1 MHAWR
6 TIAMGL
12 AVGGLLGAGSARA
25 GTETFDNTGLSNN
38 WVAAGSFTGGVSG
51 VAWTFA
57 NARGIPRIYADNPAI
72 TLRTD
77 NAATNK
83 GWLLSSALTGGVGR
97 ISATFMQAS
106 ATTSDCIVR
115 VNDIVVGNFKSSGVS
130 GIVEVA
136 SYDAFDPVS
145 RMPFTNDF
153 TLMVSNRLATAGR
166 VALDDLAWEPFR
178 LFVRLDKTGTN
189 LAYAGQ
195 EFDVTNEVYSVGQ
208 AVSGGW
214 QITPAFAG
222 TASDTNEPH
231 LTLIPATADIGKT
244 FELAYEATDA
254 EGTGYAHRASCWM
267 EVLEAPNPRFVDF
280 ETASFGYD
288 TNSGVTTN
296 LNGMP
301 WLFFN
306 VQTSDAT
313 DTRIGTT
320 SARFRHS
327 SLAAPASMESL
338 ETFEGVGAISVHGAY
353 YQSNRVVT
361 VAVLTKG
368 EDEGAVWATNGLFS
382 VENQADI
389 TNGVF
394 SFEVQRAEPVF
405 VKLVTTGNFDQ
416 RANLDDLRASEY
428 GDVPPR
434 LAWNGSTNVPVGW
447 ETVLDF
453 TLLNAEGIVRT
464 WEASLSPS
472 NANAAFEVLPDQ
484 NLRLRFSPADA
495 GEWGDYAVAVTAHF
509 DAVVAGATNF
519 AIRVVS
525 PPTFALAPVA
535 TNVAV
540 REIVDV
546 WVTNVALHGAGTN
559 WTTAWSAVP
568 AFFHDPSVSDKRRF
582 RIKDGTE
589 ESDVGAHALAAVL
602 TDAGTG
608 VRATNAVSIVV
619 AAGGGDLTNE
629 VYSILSF
636 QPTQLVVGGKSGR
649 VFWAFGTTNLAA
661 TNGFWQGTP
670 VTNVD
675 GADLALDITNAP
687 DPRLFFY
694 GVKVRAAP

>member
-12 AVGGLLGAGSARA
+12 AAVGLLAAGSARA
-25 GTETFDNTGLSNN
+25 GTETFDNTGFGGGSA
-38 WVAAGSFTGGVSG
+38 WVDAGSFTGQQDVVWS
-51 VAWTFA
+51 FA
-57 NARGIPRIYADNPAI
+57 NARGIPTVYDGNPALV
-72 TLRTD
+72 LRGSP
-77 NAATNK
+77 K
-83 GWLLSSALTGGVGR
+83 GWLRSATLTGGVGR
-97 ISATFMQAS
+97 VSAAFKQGA
-106 ATTSDCIVR
+106 AAAVDCDVR
-115 VNDIVVGNFKSSGVS
+115 VNDHLIGNYQSSGVS
-130 GIVEVA
+130 GTVEIVVFE
-136 SYDAFDPVS
+136 AFVPTN
-145 RMPFTNDF
+145 RIPFTNDF
-153 TLMVSNRLATAGR
+153 VLTVSNRVTTAGV

-189 LAYAGQ
+189 LAYAEQ
-195 EFDVTNEVYSVGQ
+195 EFDVTNEVFDVGQ

-214 QITPAFAG
+214 QIPPAFAG

-254 EGTGYAHRASCWM
+254 EGTGYVHRASCWM

-301 WLFFN
+301 WRFFN

-320 SARFRHS
+320 SVRFRHS

-405 VKLVTTGNFDQ
+405 VKLITTGNFDQ
-416 RANLDDLRASEY
+416 RANLDDLRVSEY

-434 LAWNGSTNVPVGW
+434 LVWNGSTNVPVGW

-464 WEASLSPS
+464 WEASVAPS
-472 NANAAFEVLPDQ
+472 NANAAFEVLPDH

-495 GEWGDYAVAVTAHF
+495 GEWGNYQVAVTARF
-509 DAVVAGATNF
+509 DDVVAGATSF

-546 WVTNVALHGAGTN
+546 WVTNVALHGVGTN
-559 WTTAWSAVP
+559 WTTAWSSDP
-568 AFFHDPSVSDKRRF
+568 AFFHVPSVSDKRRF
-582 RIKDGTE
+582 RIADGTE
-589 ESDVGAHALAAVL
+589 ESDIGSHILTSVL
-602 TDAGTG
+602 TDSGTG
-608 VRATNAVSIVV
+608 VRSTNAVTITVTS
-619 AAGGGDLTNE
+619 GGGDLTNE

-687 DPRLFFY
+687 NPRLFFY

>member
-1 MHAWR
+1 MHSWR
-6 TIAMGL
+6 AIAMGL
-12 AVGGLLGAGSARA
+12 TVGGLLAAGSARG
-25 GTETFDNTGLSNN
+25 GTETFDNTGFGGGSA
-38 WVAAGSFTGGVSG
+38 WVAAGSFTGVQDVVWSY
-51 VAWTFA
+51 A
-57 NARGIPRIYADNPAI
+57 NARGIPTVYDGNPAMV
-72 TLRTD
+72 LRGSL
-77 NAATNK
+77 K
-83 GWLLSSALTGGVGR
+83 GWLRSASLTGGVGR
-97 ISATFMQAS
+97 VSATFKQGA
-106 ATTSDCIVR
+106 AAAVDCDVR
-115 VNDIVVGNFKSSGVS
+115 VNDHLIGNYQSSGTS
-130 GIVEVA
+130 GIVEVV
-136 SYDAFDPVS
+136 AFEAFVPTN

-153 TLMVSNRLATAGR
+153 ILTVSNRVTTAGV
-166 VALDDLAWEPFR
+166 VALDDLTWEPFR
-178 LFVRLDKTGTN
+178 LFVRLGKTGTN

-195 EFDVTNEVYSVGQ
+195 EFDVTNEVFDVGQ

-214 QITPAFAG
+214 QIPPAFAG

-231 LTLIPATADIGKT
+231 LTLIPAAADIGKT

-301 WLFFN
+301 WRFFN

-313 DTRIGTT
+313 DTRSGTT

-327 SLAAPASMESL
+327 SLAEPASMESL

-389 TNGVF
+389 TNGMF
-394 SFEVQRAEPVF
+394 SFEVQRAEPVY
-405 VKLVTTGNFDQ
+405 VKLLTTGNFDQ
-416 RANLDDLRASEY
+416 RANLDDLRVSEY

-464 WEASLSPS
+464 WEASVAPS
-472 NANAAFEVLPDQ
+472 NANAAFEVLPDH

-495 GEWGDYAVAVTAHF
+495 GEWGTYAVAVTARF
-509 DAVVAGATNF
+509 DDVVAAATNI

-525 PPTFALAPVA
+525 PPTFDLAPVA

-546 WVTNVALHGAGTN
+546 WVTNVALHGGGTN
-559 WTTAWSAVP
+559 WTTAWSADP
-568 AFFHDPSVSDKRRF
+568 AFFHAPSVSDKRRF
-582 RIKDGTE
+582 RIAGGTE
-589 ESDVGAHALAAVL
+589 EADVGAHALTSVL
-602 TDAGTG
+602 TDSGTG
-608 VRATNAVSIVV
+608 VRTTNAVTITVTS
-619 AAGGGDLTNE
+619 AGGDLTNE

-649 VFWAFGTTNLAA
+649 VFWAFGTTNLSA

-675 GADLALDITNAP
+675 GADLVLDITNAP

>member
-1 MHAWR
+1 MQAWR
-6 TIAMGL
+6 TFAMGL
-12 AVGGLLGAGSARA
+12 AVGGLLGAGFARA
-25 GTETFDNTGLSNN
+25 GLETFDAAGFGGGST
-38 WVAAGSFTGGVSG
+38 WVAAGSFTGQQDV
-51 VAWTFA
+51 VWTFA
-57 NARGIPRIYADNPAI
+57 NARGIPTVYEGNPALV
-72 TLRTD
+72 LRGSP
-77 NAATNK
+77 K
-83 GWLLSSALTGGVGR
+83 GWLRSAPLTGGVGR
-97 ISATFMQAS
+97 VSAACKQGA
-106 ATTSDCIVR
+106 AAAVDCDVR
-115 VNDIVVGNFKSSGVS
+115 VNGHLIGNYQSSGVS
-130 GIVEVA
+130 GAVEVV
-136 SYDAFDPVS
+136 AFEAFVPTN
-145 RMPFTNDF
+145 RIPFTNDF
-153 TLMVSNRLATAGR
+153 VLTVSNRVTTAGV

-195 EFDVTNEVYSVGQ
+195 EFDVTNEVYDVGQ

-214 QITPAFAG
+214 RISPAFAG

-280 ETASFGYD
+280 EGAAFGYD

-361 VAVLTKG
+361 IAVLTKG
-368 EDEGAVWATNGLFS
+368 EEEGAAWATNGVFS

-405 VKLVTTGNFDQ
+405 VKLITTGNFDQ
-416 RANLDDLRASEY
+416 RADLDDLRVSEY

-434 LAWNGSTNVPVGW
+434 LAWSGATNVPVGW

-464 WEASLSPS
+464 WEASLAPS
-472 NANAAFEVLPDQ
+472 NANAAFEVQPDQ
-484 NLRLRFSPADA
+484 NLRLRFSPADS
-495 GEWGDYAVAVTAHF
+495 GEWGDYAVSVTARF
-509 DAVVAGATNF
+509 DDVVAGTTSF

-568 AFFHDPSVSDKRRF
+568 AFFHVPSVSDKRRF

-589 ESDVGAHALAAVL
+589 ESDVGDHALTAVL
-602 TDAGTG
+602 TDLGTG
-608 VRATNAVSIVV
+608 VRATNAVTITVTSD
-619 AAGGGDLTNE
+619 GGDLTNE

-675 GADLALDITNAP
+675 GADLALEITNAP
-687 DPRLFFY
+687 DPRQFFY
-694 GVKVRAAP
+694 GVKVRPAP

>member
-12 AVGGLLGAGSARA
+12 AAGGLLGAGIARA

-38 WVAAGSFTGGVSG
+38 WVAAGSFTGQESIV
-51 VAWTFA
+51 WTYA
-57 NARGIPRIYADNPAI
+57 NAGGSPTVYTNDPAI
-72 TLRTD
+72 VLQTG
-77 NAATNK
+77 ASTNK
-83 GWLLSSALTGGVGR
+83 GWLLSETIPGGCGRVSAAFKQVL
-97 ISATFMQAS
+97 SA
-106 ATTSDCIVR
+106 TSDCVVL
-115 VNDIVVGNFKSSGVS
+115 VNGIAIANYRSSGVA
-130 GIVEVA
+130 GAVETA
-136 SYDAFDPVS
+136 SFEAFNPSD
-145 RMPFTNDF
+145 RTPFTNEF
-153 TLMVSNRLATAGR
+153 TLMVSNRLATGGR
-166 VALDDLAWEPFR
+166 VAIDNLSWEPFR
-178 LFVRLDKTGTN
+178 LFVRLGKTGTN

-195 EFDVTNEVYSVGQ
+195 EFDVTNELFDVGQ

-214 QITPAFAG
+214 QIPPAFEG
-222 TASDTNEPH
+222 TASDTNESH

-244 FELAYEATDA
+244 FELTYEATDA

-267 EVLEAPNPRFVDF
+267 EVLEAPNSRFVDF

-301 WLFFN
+301 WRFFN
-306 VQTSDAT
+306 VRTSDAT

-338 ETFEGVGAISVHGAY
+338 ETFEGVGAISVHGAH

-368 EDEGAVWATNGLFS
+368 EDEGAVWATNGLFN

-394 SFEVQRAEPVF
+394 SFDVQRAEPVF
-405 VKLVTTGNFDQ
+405 VKLITTGNFGEIAD
-416 RANLDDLRASEY
+416 LDDLRVSEY

-434 LAWNGSTNVPVGW
+434 LVWSGATNVPVGW

-472 NANAAFEVLPDQ
+472 NANAAFEVLPDK

-495 GEWGDYAVAVTAHF
+495 GEWGTYAVAVTARF
-509 DAVVAGATNF
+509 DAVVAGATNV

-525 PPTFALAPVA
+525 PPTFDLAPVA

-546 WVTNVALHGAGTN
+546 WVTNVALHGVGTN
-559 WTTAWSAVP
+559 WTTAWSAAP
-568 AFFHDPSVSDKRRF
+568 AFFHAPSVSDKRRF
-582 RIKDGTE
+582 RIADGTE
-589 ESDVGAHALAAVL
+589 EADVGAHALTAVL
-602 TDAGTG
+602 TDSGTG
-608 VRATNAVSIVV
+608 VRTTNAVTIVV
-619 AAGGGDLTNE
+619 TSGGGDITNE
-629 VYSILSF
+629 IYPILSF

-661 TNGFWQGTP
+661 TNGLWQGTP

-675 GADLALDITNAP
+675 GADLALEITNTP

>member
-1 MHAWR
+1 MHSWR
-6 TIAMGL
+6 AIAMGL
-12 AVGGLLGAGSARA
+12 TVGGLLAAGSARG
-25 GTETFDNTGLSNN
+25 GTETFDNTGFGGGSA
-38 WVAAGSFTGGVSG
+38 WVAAGSFTGVQDVVWSY
-51 VAWTFA
+51 A
-57 NARGIPRIYADNPAI
+57 NARGIPTVYDGNPAMV
-72 TLRTD
+72 LRGSP
-77 NAATNK
+77 K
-83 GWLLSSALTGGVGR
+83 GWLRSASLTGGVGR
-97 ISATFMQAS
+97 VSATFKQGA
-106 ATTSDCIVR
+106 AAAVDCDVR
-115 VNDIVVGNFKSSGVS
+115 VNDHLIGNYQSSGTS
-130 GIVEVA
+130 GIVEVV
-136 SYDAFDPVS
+136 AFEAFVPTN

-153 TLMVSNRLATAGR
+153 ILTVSNRVTTAGV
-166 VALDDLAWEPFR
+166 VALDDLTWEPFR
-178 LFVRLDKTGTN
+178 LFVRLGKTGTN

-195 EFDVTNEVYSVGQ
+195 EFDVTNEVFDVGQ

-214 QITPAFAG
+214 QIPPAFAG

-254 EGTGYAHRASCWM
+254 EGTGYAHRASCWID
-267 EVLEAPNPRFVDF
+267 VLEAPNPRFVDF
-280 ETASFGYD
+280 ETASFGYE
-288 TNSGVTTN
+288 TNSSGVTTN

-301 WLFFN
+301 WRFIN
-306 VQTSDAT
+306 VRTSDAT

-327 SLAAPASMESL
+327 SLASPASMESL
-338 ETFEGVGAISVHGAY
+338 ETFEGVGAISVHGAH

-368 EDEGAVWATNGLFS
+368 IDDDALWTTNGLFS

-394 SFEVQRAEPVF
+394 SFEVQRAEPVY
-405 VKLVTTGNFDQ
+405 VKLLTTGNFDQ
-416 RANLDDLRASEY
+416 RANLDDLRVSEY

-464 WEASLSPS
+464 WDASLSPS
-472 NANAAFEVLPDQ
+472 NANAAFEVLPDH

-495 GEWGDYAVAVTAHF
+495 GEWGTYAVAVTARF
-509 DAVVAGATNF
+509 DDVVAAATNI

-525 PPTFALAPVA
+525 PPTFDLAPVA

-546 WVTNVALHGAGTN
+546 WVTNVALHGGGTN
-559 WTTAWSAVP
+559 WTTAWSADP
-568 AFFHDPSVSDKRRF
+568 AFFHAPSVSDKRRF
-582 RIKDGTE
+582 RIAGGTE
-589 ESDVGAHALAAVL
+589 EADVGAHALTAVL
-602 TDAGTG
+602 TDSGTG
-608 VRATNAVSIVV
+608 VRTTNAVTITVTS
-619 AAGGGDLTNE
+619 AGGDLTNE

-649 VFWAFGTTNLAA
+649 VFWAFGTTNLSA

-675 GADLALDITNAP
+675 GADLVLDITNAP

>member
-12 AVGGLLGAGSARA
+12 TAGGLLVAGGARA
-25 GTETFDNTGLSNN
+25 GLETFDAAGFGGGSA
-38 WVAAGSFTGGVSG
+38 WVAAGTFTGQQDV
-51 VAWTFA
+51 VWTFA
-57 NARGIPRIYADNPAI
+57 NARGIPTVYDGNPAMV
-72 TLRTD
+72 LRGSP
-77 NAATNK
+77 K
-83 GWLLSSALTGGVGR
+83 GWLRSATLTGGVGR
-97 ISATFMQAS
+97 VSAAFKQGA
-106 ATTSDCIVR
+106 AAAVDCDVR
-115 VNDIVVGNFKSSGVS
+115 VNDHLIGNYQSSGVS
-130 GIVEVA
+130 GAVEIVDFE
-136 SYDAFDPVS
+136 AFIPGD
-145 RMPFTNDF
+145 RIPFTNDF
-153 TLMVSNRLATAGR
+153 VLTVSNRVTAAGV
-166 VALDDLAWEPFR
+166 VALDDLAWDPFR
-178 LFVRLDKTGTN
+178 LFVRLGKTGTN
-189 LAYAGQ
+189 TAYAGQ
-195 EFDVTNEVYSVGQ
+195 EFDVTTEVYSAGQ
-208 AVSGGW
+208 PVAGGW
-214 QITPAFAG
+214 QIAPAFAG

-231 LTLIPATADIGKT
+231 LTLIPAPADIGKT
-244 FELAYEATDA
+244 FELAYEATET

-280 ETASFGYD
+280 EGAAFGYD

-361 VAVLTKG
+361 IAVLTKG
-368 EDEGAVWATNGLFS
+368 EDEGAVWATNGVFS

-394 SFEVQRAEPVF
+394 SFDVQRAEPVF

-416 RANLDDLRASEY
+416 RANLDDLRISEY

-434 LAWNGSTNVPVGW
+434 LAWSGATNVPVGW
-447 ETVLDF
+447 ETILDF

-484 NLRLRFSPADA
+484 NLRLRFSPADV
-495 GEWGDYAVAVTAHF
+495 GEWGDYAVAVTARID
-509 DAVVAGATNF
+509 DAVAGATGF

-589 ESDVGAHALAAVL
+589 EADVGAHALAAVL
-602 TDAGTG
+602 TDVGTG
-608 VRATNAVSIVV
+608 VRATNAVTIVV
-619 AAGGGDLTNE
+619 TSSGGDLTNE

-661 TNGFWQGTP
+661 TNVFWQGAA

-675 GADLALDITNAP
+675 GADLALEITNAP